1 MVLQNLHDVP
11 FYYKSIDFEELV
23 REYPPAPDYFRGV
36 FMLSVEEI
44 RELQERRLREA
55 VARAYK
61 VPFYQRKWDE
71 TGVEPG

>member
-44 RELQERRLREA
+44 RELQERRIAGSGGAGL
-55 VARAYK
+55 
-61 VPFYQRKWDE
+61 
-71 TGVEPG
+71 PGAFLQEQVG